1 MNWIKKH
8 KKLCIFIVIAV
19 VIVLAVVVGQTR
31 AKKEN
36 KADTRETVAVERR
49 TLMKSISST
58 GKFTSA
64 GEEKISS
71 DTVGVKVLAVNV
83 EVGDTVAPGDTIC
96 VLDAEDL
103 NKRLDSARQS
113 LQDTQTQ
120 VDRTK
125 NSAERNLAKA
135 KKDRD
140 SGLKQVDD
148 NIADAKTSWEN
159 AEKTYQSSQDAYNSA
174 VKDMEKITDQTSQAY
189 ISARNQVNT
198 TKQQMEADRATAD
211 SLKKQYDTQ
220 VANRQDSIDSLN
232 EAYQTQ
238 EDSYYDT
245 IDGTK
250 DATKT
255 QQDTIDELNEQIAGT
270 VVKATTSGMVTAVNV
285 AVGDDYNGSII
296 AKVEN
301 VDAFEVT
308 TEIGEY
314 DINDVEVGQEVV
326 IKTNAT
332 GDDELH
338 GVVKK
343 VSPIA
348 TGNGSAD
355 VGGGLGFD
363 VQSMLEQSGMSGST
377 SGGNDVTFTVDISV
391 NTQSDKLRIGMTA
404 KVNIILQKNEDVL
417 SVPYNVVQTDKEGN
431 NFVEKVVGKKEDGT
445 YKTKKISVDKGIE
458 SDYYTELINSGLKE
472 GEKLLLPQSEKKQ
485 NLEDMIQNSS
495 SMGGV

>member
-8 KKLCIFIVIAV
+8 KKLCIFIVIA
-19 VIVLAVVVGQTR
+19 IAVVVAVIFGKVK
-31 AKKEN
+31 AGKEN
-36 KADTRETVAVERR
+36 QTDTRETETVERR
-49 TLMKSISST
+49 TLMKSVSST
-58 GKFTSA
+58 GQFTSA

-71 DTVGVKVLAVNV
+71 DTIGVKVLAVNV
-83 EVGDTVAPGDTIC
+83 EVGDTVAAGDTIC
-96 VLDAEDL
+96 VLDTEDL
-103 NKRLDSARQS
+103 NKRLSDAQQS

-125 NSAERNLAKA
+125 NSAQRSLDKA

-140 SGLKQVDD
+140 AGIKQVDD
-148 NIADAKTSWEN
+148 NIADAKTNWDN
-159 AEKTYQSSQDAYNSA
+159 AEKTYTSSAEAYNSA
-174 VKDMEKITDQTSQAY
+174 VKDAEKITDQKSQAY
-189 ISARNQVNT
+189 ISAQNQVNT
-198 TKQQMEADRATAD
+198 TKQKMEADRATAD

-220 VANRQDSIDSLN
+220 VSNRQDSIDSLN
-232 EAYQTQ
+232 EAYQSQ
-238 EDSYYDT
+238 EDAYNDT
-245 IDGTK
+245 MDGTK

-255 QQDTIDELNEQIAGT
+255 QQETIDDLNKQIAGA
-270 VVKATTSGMVTAVNV
+270 VVKATTSGLVTAVNV

-301 VDAFEVT
+301 VDSFEVT

-314 DINDVEVGQEVV
+314 DINDVQVGQEVV

-332 GDDELH
+332 GDEELH

-348 TGNGSAD
+348 TGNSSGD
-355 VGGGLGFD
+355 IGGGLGFD
-363 VQSMLEQSGMSGST
+363 VQSMLEQSGMSGTS
-377 SGGNDVTFTVDISV
+377 SGGNDVTFTVNISV
-391 NTQSDKLRIGMTA
+391 DTQSDKLRIGMTA

-417 SVPYNVVQTDKEGN
+417 SVPYNVVQTDKKGN
-431 NFVEKVVGKKEDGT
+431 SFVEKVVGKNEDGT
-445 YKTKKISVDKGIE
+445 YKTKKVTVEKGIE